1 VGVEKILQQYFLK
14 GLQGLVYSALIG
26 GSASLGFTAFTPF
39 SGSALA
45 LTQKAEAEPL
55 ETWIKIA
62 LDDKHRLHL
71 QALQQLQKQKKL
83 PVTAYRRL
91 VPLLFSER
99 VESIHASLA
108 LFQNQSAEGAWPE
121 LVQHLLTYPNGVSA
135 PLQILL
141 HWKNPEAIRRLAPW
155 ASSDSPRKRFLYA
168 HLFGQHPMTRQDIPL
183 LKPLLADFRGDVQM
197 AAILGLL
204 PTGDSEAWQAFELR
218 LEDPRH
224 GEDILMPLRFD
235 LARGST
241 ISLALP
247 PCLPPV
253 AFFEAERWL
262 AQPEM
267 KGGMQF
273 RKWLMQPPGYRIW
286 NGKQCVDYRTLD
298 RPTQAQLKDAMY
310 SLLQYPDALVHERVG
325 GYLKAWLTR

>member
-1 VGVEKILQQYFLK
+1 MRSKSLRE
-14 GLQGLVYSALIG
+14 LVYSALIAG
-26 GSASLGFTAFTPF
+26 TMSLSFTAFTPF
-39 SGSALA
+39 SSSALA

-55 ETWIKIA
+55 ETWIKVA
-62 LDDKHRLHL
+62 LDDKHYLHL
-71 QALQQLQKQKKL
+71 QALQQLQRQKKL

-99 VESIHASLA
+99 VENIVASRQ
-108 LFQNQSAEGAWPE
+108 LFETKAAEGAWPE
-121 LVQHLLTYPNGVSA
+121 VVQNLLTYPQSTSV
-135 PLQILL
+135 PLQALL
-141 HWKNPEAIRRLAPW
+141 HWKNPEAIRRLSSW
-155 ASSDSPRKRFLYA
+155 ASSDSHRKRFLYA

-218 LEDPRH
+218 LEDPTH
-224 GEDILMPLRFD
+224 GENILMPFRFD
-235 LARGST
+235 IARGS
-241 ISLALP
+241 IVSLALP

-262 AQPEM
+262 AQPEL
-267 KGGMQF
+267 KGGMEF
-273 RKWLMQPPGYRIW
+273 KRWFTQPPTYRIW
-286 NGKQCVDYRTLD
+286 NGKRCVDYLTLD
-298 RPTQAQLKDAMY
+298 RRTQIQLRDALY
-310 SLLQYPDALVHERVG
+310 NLLQHPDVLVRQRVG